1 MTAPAAATAQEPL
14 IERLEKLCVTITR
27 PIAFIGVTGML
38 IAAGVTVLDVL
49 MRWLA
54 STAITALNEITA
66 LIFAVAVAACMP
78 AGLAGGVNL
87 RIDLLARWLTG
98 HVAAWLDALGALL
111 LLVFFFILAWRIG
124 VFAESLAQQ
133 GRTTVILQLPQA
145 PFMFAV
151 AALLG
156 IGTLVQAV
164 VTVRAAERAARHEVT
179 ESSVVVAVVLVLGT
193 TVLALG
199 ALLLFDFAL
208 VARWAAQNIGAAVAI
223 AFTVMWI
230 LMFAQVPLAAVMG
243 LTGIV
248 GSALFVGFIPAT
260 SAFATEATTF
270 LTNSQVAT
278 LPLFLM
284 MGSFAAV

>member
-54 STAITALNEITA
+54 GTAITALNEITA

-98 HVAAWLDALGALL
+98 RVAAWLDALGSGL

-124 VFAESLAQQ
+124 VFAEHLLQQ
-133 GRTTVILQLPQA
+133 GRTTVILRLPQA
-145 PFMFAV
+145 PFMYAV
-151 AALLG
+151 AILLA
-156 IGTLVQAV
+156 IGTLVQAA
-164 VTVRAAERAARHEVT
+164 VTARAVARASRHEAH
-179 ESSVVVAVVLVLGT
+179 ESPVVVAIVMVLGAAT
-193 TVLALG
+193 LALC
-199 ALLLFDFAL
+199 AILLFDFA
-208 VARWAAQNIGAAVAI
+208 AAAHWASQHIGAAVAI
-223 AFTVMWI
+223 AFIFMWI

-243 LTGIV
+243 VTGIV
-248 GSALFVGFIPAT
+248 GS
-260 SAFATEATTF
+260 
-270 LTNSQVAT
+270 
-278 LPLFLM
+278 
-284 MGSFAAV
+284 